1 MDGIIKIQTMQ
12 LSRYSHCFVT
22 VYQNF
27 KALKKQDFELSQANE
42 GTTHFKSGHIKSVML
57 LFVYY

>member
-1 MDGIIKIQTMQ
+1 MQ
-12 LSRYSHCFVT
+12 LRRYSHCFVT

-27 KALKKQDFELSQANE
+27 KALKKQYFEPSQANE

-57 LFVYY
+57 LVVYY